1 MVEEKTKKQETK
13 ANNTED
19 KTNQQ
24 PITTIKIQ
32 KQTKARLEHLKE
44 HERETYEQ
52 VIRKILYILNRT
64 RKDPVSANRLLSRID
79 NSIKRKFI
87 HNKKQKQHEI
97 KELNQLKERPK
108 TETSEE

>member
-1 MVEEKTKKQETK
+1 MAEKKTSKQR
-13 ANNTED
+13 
-19 KTNQQ
+19 
-24 PITTIKIQ
+24 ITTIKIQ

-87 HNKKQKQHEI
+87 HNKKQKEQEI
-97 KELNQLKERPK
+97 KEINKLKETVREIK
-108 TETSEE
+108 DDYIFTL

>member
-1 MVEEKTKKQETK
+1 MAEKKLSNKEEKTSK
-13 ANNTED
+13 
-19 KTNQQ
+19 Q

-32 KQTKARLEHLKE
+32 KQTKSRLEHLKE

-79 NSIKRKFI
+79 NNIKRKFV
-87 HNKKQKQHEI
+87 HNKKQKEQEI
-97 KELNQLKERPK
+97 KEINQLKEMPK
-108 TETSEE
+108 TESSTQ